1 MTKWKFIKE
10 SIKENPGL
18 AALAVISGFFYNI
31 FTVLVPI
38 SMGRFYEFNFGF
50 HSVRLK
56 LVFSRVPFINTSNF
70 NVFLIVFIGIILIRF
85 LFEYTNRYVIGILGE
100 RFSKSLREQ
109 LFAHQLRVITPIY
122 EEKGIGRYLLRFSG
136 DLKSVQNYL
145 TKGVF
150 KFTQDIILIV
160 ILLIVISYYSAIMA
174 LIILAFIIVSFVLI
188 FFMNNVLYRISVD
201 RRNRRSGLLSFV
213 NTALR
218 SVLSIK
224 VFNKNT
230 PFEYRYNKRSLKLL
244 EGGIKYHRIVALINS
259 SVPFITYLMVGTAM
273 FYIYSIK
280 NSGLGFDRSTFLIV
294 ILLIISF
301 LSIFRRI
308 LRVNII
314 WKLGNISFEKLIAIF
329 MLKKESTSYKSKRSI
344 KIYNEA
350 IVFKNVVYNTELS
363 NHESPFNIKIDPH
376 SISYIKASAGSGK
389 SLIFIKLLLKIYSPS
404 DGGIY
409 FGKYAADKLSE
420 RAIRKQI
427 TVVSSKIPL
436 DGNTVFEAI
445 SYSRDP
451 EKRLQCEKVLNELQQ
466 FIPKSQHLNLSSK
479 IGEQSNHLNDS
490 QKQLL
495 LWCRVL
501 LTNKPIWILHFP
513 FNFINENLKKHLLQI
528 ILNLKEK
535 KTIIFIDEGFPEGL
549 NIDKSFEL

>member
-18 AALAVISGFFYNI
+18 AGLAVISGFCYNI

-38 SMGRFYEFNFGF
+38 AIGRFYEFNFGF
-50 HSVRLK
+50 SSVRLK
-56 LVFSRVPFINTSNF
+56 LFFSGFPFIDTDSF
-70 NVFLIVFIGIILIRF
+70 NAFLIFFIGIILIRF

-109 LFAHQLRVITPIY
+109 LFAHQLRVLTPIY
-122 EEKGIGRYLLRFSG
+122 DEKGIGRYLLRYSG

-145 TKGVF
+145 TQGILRF
-150 KFTQDIILIV
+150 AQD
-160 ILLIVISYYSAIMA
+160 ILLIAILLAVIGYYSIMMA
-174 LIILAFIIVSFVLI
+174 LIILGFIVCAFGFI
-188 FFMNNVLYRISVD
+188 FFMNLVLYRISVE
-201 RRNRRSGLLSFV
+201 RRNRRSGMLSFV
-213 NTALR
+213 NNSLR
-218 SVLSIK
+218 SILSIK
-224 VFNKNT
+224 VFNKNV
-230 PFEYRYNKRSLKLL
+230 PFEHRYNKRSLKLL
-244 EGGIKYHRIVALINS
+244 DIGVKYQHITALINA
-259 SVPFITYLMVGTAM
+259 VIPFITYLMVGITM
-273 FYIYSIK
+273 FYIYRLK
-280 NSGLGFDRSTFLIV
+280 NSGIDFDRSSFLIL

-308 LRVNII
+308 LTVNIV
-314 WKLGNISFEKLIAIF
+314 WKLGNISFEKLIAVF
-329 MLKKESTSYKSKRSI
+329 MLKTESTSYKRSI
-344 KIYNEA
+344 KIYDEA
-350 IVFKNVVYNTELS
+350 IVFKNVVYKTELS
-363 NHESPFNIKIDPH
+363 NHESPLSLKIEPH
-376 SISYIKASAGSGK
+376 SISFIKASAGSGK
-389 SLIFIKLLLKIYSPS
+389 SLTFIKLLLKIYHPLE
-404 DGGIY
+404 GVIY

-451 EKRLQCEKVLNELQQ
+451 EKRLQCEKALNELQQ
-466 FIPKSQHLNLSSK
+466 FVPKTQQLNLNSK
-479 IGEQSNHLNDS
+479 IGEQSNLLNDS

-495 LWCRVL
+495 LWCRAL

-528 ILNLKEK
+528 ILNWEEK
-535 KTIIFIDEGFPEGL
+535 KTIIFIDEVIPEGL
-549 NIDKSFEL
+549 KVDKFFEL